1 MRERETFGRV
11 DGVCGVTGGLLEDV
25 KRCHQRVSRTIL
37 GKSKEDDVK
46 LFLPLFKLGD
56 GGARSS
62 GGRGRRGTEEGSTD
76 SCRVPPE
83 G

>member
-1 MRERETFGRV
+1 MCV

-62 GGRGRRGTEEGSTD
+62 GGRGRRGTRGRLYGLVSSPAEK
-76 SCRVPPE
+76 
-83 G
+83 